1 MADQVIWPLEALDDL
16 EEIAKF
22 IERYSHF
29 YAASVITKI
38 LHTTK
43 LLMAFLLPMMRVRPL
58 KYWF

>member
-1 MADQVIWPLEALDDL
+1 MADQVIWSLEALDDV

-22 IERYSHF
+22 IERDSHF
-29 YAASVITKI
+29 YAASVVTKI